1 MFGRISGGCL
11 GDARGWKV
19 GPMGLVCL
27 MGLIDPLGLVGP
39 MGLVGQDI
47 KYEKS

>member
-1 MFGRISGGCL
+1 MILIYINPIR
-11 GDARGWKV
+11 V
-19 GPMGLVCL
+19 MGLVCL